1 MELHRKVNWRI
12 SAIQNICCNVGRPT
26 CQTFVFIFKVRE
38 VRRFKCILKLP
49 FWACDT
55 VCHISGWLNYL
66 QMDGAD
72 EAMDTILMIIISCS
86 TITAQT
92 CELYSLSMP
101 YNGRYCPGDGTV
113 ILRSVPHL
121 CRSVCLQSPTCMAY
135 NYNVSGR
142 TCTRLR
148 FPCPETFEHPVM
160 EFVVF
165 TQKPYKQC
173 YTWVTYNVGDALDE
187 RMVSQVGR
195 IICRIVRSGND
206 VVFHWHSWYKLCFA
220 YLSSPFNS
228 DQGYTCQRLRIMEGC
243 TVYWFPYTV
252 RDSYHPELSQQDK
265 WRMEIRC

>member
-38 VRRFKCILKLP
+38 VRHFKCISKLP

-92 CELYSLSMP
+92 CELYSLLMP
-101 YNGRYCPGDGTV
+101 YDGRYCPGDGTV

-121 CRSVCLQSPTCMAY
+121 CRSVTNLYGLQLQRQWQNMYPFKVPMSR
-135 NYNVSGR
+135 N
-142 TCTRLR
+142 LR
-148 FPCPETFEHPVM
+148 APCYGVCGFHTEAIQTVLYM
-160 EFVVF
+160 
-165 TQKPYKQC
+165 
-173 YTWVTYNVGDALDE
+173 
-187 RMVSQVGR
+187 
-195 IICRIVRSGND
+195 GN
-206 VVFHWHSWYKLCFA
+206 
-220 YLSSPFNS
+220 
-228 DQGYTCQRLRIMEGC
+228 I
-243 TVYWFPYTV
+243 
-252 RDSYHPELSQQDK
+252 
-265 WRMEIRC
+265 